1 MRWAWKIGSLFGIPV
16 RLHVSML
23 IFPVIAFS
31 WVDGTGPLGFVI
43 AAALTVLLFG
53 SILAHEF
60 GHALVARRFGVH
72 TQDIIL
78 TPIGGMARLTSMP
91 RNPRQEISVAI
102 AGPLVSLSLAGI
114 SFGLSAALLM
124 LPAISPVVLQGL
136 GALLWINLM
145 LGLFNLIPA
154 LPMDGGRILRGYLA
168 INRDHLSAT
177 RIAARVGRV
186 IAIAGGVIGA
196 LYFRSLGLVA
206 IAVFVYFSAGMEERM
221 AEIQEARRRAA
232 AGYGGGA
239 SDPFSGHGPRV
250 HTWSWRSGGGEQPP
264 PGWRGRPVDEHEEPF
279 RRRRHSVDPLEDR
292 LHHER
297 DEDEPL
303 VIRGGRAEVIR
314 RRDPEED

>member
-1 MRWAWKIGSLFGIPV
+1 MRWSWKIGSLFGIPV

-60 GHALVARRFGVH
+60 GHALVARRFGVQ

-78 TPIGGMARLTSMP
+78 TPIGGMARLTAMP

-114 SFGLSAALLM
+114 SFGLSAALVIM
-124 LPAISPVVLQGL
+124 PAISPVVLQGL

-168 INRDHLSAT
+168 INRDHLTAT

-206 IAVFVYFSAGMEERM
+206 IAVFVYFSAGMEQRM

-232 AGYGGGA
+232 AGHGGGEG
-239 SDPFSGHGPRV
+239 DPFSGNGPRV
-250 HTWSWRSGGGEQPP
+250 YSWSWRSGGGERSR
-264 PGWRGRPVDEHEEPF
+264 PGWRGRPVDEHEEPY
-279 RRRRHSVDPLEDR
+279 RRRSVDQREDR
-292 LHHER
+292 LRSER

-314 RRDPEED
+314 RRDPDED